1 MKSLAGQCI
10 CCCIEAPVDFEDL
23 GVPESCKVEEYLCQM
38 FDSPVRGV
46 GMVSLVEEVNQLFT
60 VEQVADIAYIQTVN
74 DSGSQG

>member
-1 MKSLAGQCI
+1 MKSLARQCI

-46 GMVSLVEEVNQLFT
+46 GMVSQVEEVNQLFT
-60 VEQVADIAYIQTVN
+60 VGQVADACEVKPVD
-74 DSGSQG
+74 DS